1 LNDDVI
7 RANECMMIRN
17 DIVKELITRVLEDIK
32 AANDVDATLFSR
44 CYFVS
49 FFDDLLVEAIKQIN
63 DPSSGLPEVKNS
75 QFQKLLDDGGIGQYV
90 LSTDDHFNNTTP
102 GKKEGSNSNFKNY
115 QRYTD
120 GS

>member
-1 LNDDVI
+1 LPS
-7 RANECMMIRN
+7 NEADPDGC
-17 DIVKELITRVLEDIK
+17 VKIDKEKVRQLIENILSELTVVSVLD
-32 AANDVDATLFSR
+32 NTLLSR

-49 FFDDLLVEAIKQIN
+49 FFDDLLAEMIKQMKV
-63 DPSSGLPEVKNS
+63 LPIFNNIDYNH

-90 LSTDDHFNNTTP
+90 LSDSFNNTTP

-115 QRYTD
+115 EKYTD

>member
-1 LNDDVI
+1 MKMDNDTVKNLIKNTLDDL
-7 RANECMMIRN
+7 RDANN
-17 DIVKELITRVLEDIK
+17 ADK
-32 AANDVDATLFSR
+32 NHTLFSR

-49 FFDDLLVEAIKQIN
+49 FFDDLLAEAIKQIKERSDDFPN
-63 DPSSGLPEVKNS
+63 INNN

-90 LSTDDHFNNTTP
+90 LSDSFDNTTP

-115 QRYTD
+115 ERYTD